1 MKINGIVCGKQVG
14 VGGKGNLCECGSGM
28 WGGGDLIGLGGAV
41 VEGGG
46 MEGETPGFSLTLVV
60 GESQ

>member
-1 MKINGIVCGKQVG
+1 MVLCVG
-14 VGGKGNLCECGSGM
+14 SKRGWGEKGNLCECGSGM

-41 VEGGG
+41 VEAGG

-60 GESQ
+60 EESQ

>member
-1 MKINGIVCGKQVG
+1 MVLCVGGKQAG
-14 VGGKGNLCECGSGM
+14 GGGKGNLCECGSGM
-28 WGGGDLIGLGGAV
+28 WGGRDLIGFGGAV